1 MNRQGSQ
8 SVLSEELLQ
17 KHGLK
22 LTLQQVAD
30 AQDGQVV
37 NGCLVLKKEEY
48 QAGKFQKRADFV
60 AVLATR
66 LKKVPA
72 NMFYKATNLRTL
84 VLPEAE
90 EISDSIDD
98 ENGGDN

>member
-1 MNRQGSQ
+1 MR
-8 SVLSEELLQ
+8 
-17 KHGLK
+17 KYGLK
-22 LTLQQVAD
+22 LSLQRIES
-30 AQDGQVV
+30 AQEEQIV
-37 NGCLVLKKEEY
+37 NGCLILKKEEY